1 MAYSIAM
8 ATDKRAE
15 RKTLIHV
22 ATWTEGE
29 TTKAAILGKR
39 TEDSSIE
46 FNADIDTTTD
56 ILGINYTDVNK
67 TQPQQSFDPAYIIGG
82 DELMAYLNEQ
92 ALSNNINGY
101 NGTFDVYIV
110 AAYLTETSGTG
121 STSTTKYRTMK
132 HKGCS
137 IIPDSIGGDAYVSMP
152 YNVYYSNDITTG
164 YVTAIDKTSL
174 LAISTGFTADSAT

>member
-1 MAYSIAM
+1 MAYTIAM

-22 ATWTEGE
+22 ATWTEGAA
-29 TTKAAILGKR
+29 TKAAILGKR

-56 ILGINYTDVNK
+56 ILGINYTDVNR

-82 DELMAYLNEQ
+82 DDLMAYLNEQ

-101 NGTFDVYIV
+101 NGTFDVYVV
-110 AAYLTETSGTG
+110 AAYLTETTG
-121 STSTTKYRTMK
+121 EGQSATTKYRTFK
-132 HKGCS
+132 HAGCS
-137 IIPDSIGGDAYVSMP
+137 IIPDSIGGDSYVSMP
-152 YNVYYSNDITTG
+152 YNVYYSNDITPG
-164 YVTAIDKTSL
+164 YVDSISRTDL
-174 LAISTGFTADSAT
+174 LAIATEFTPDA

>member
-1 MAYSIAM
+1 MAYSISM

-15 RKTLIHV
+15 RKSLIHV
-22 ATWTEGE
+22 ATWQEDE

-67 TQPQQSFDPAYIIGG
+67 TQPQQSFDPAYILGG
-82 DELMAYLNEQ
+82 DDLMAYLNEQ
-92 ALSNNINGY
+92 ALTNNINGY
-101 NGTFDVYIV
+101 NGAFDVYIV
-110 AAYLTETSGTG
+110 AAYLTEAGSGQTA
-121 STSTTKYRTMK
+121 TKYRTIK
-132 HKGCS
+132 HSGSS

-164 YVTAIDKTSL
+164 YVSGIDKTTL
-174 LAISTGFTADSAT
+174 LAIATNFTADA